1 MAVRICSLD
10 AAAANSSSQRVRTG
24 YDPYRNSKHRQ
35 SARLWTAAYFCC
47 ENVKVDPVGTGS
59 GRCGEFCRRLF
70 VGQGP
75 EVATPVPEM
84 DARPR
89 RLVSARSAAL
99 PGLHQ
104 FRLAETVSALVEET
118 NRRISLKRAFGILQ
132 SDPRVHAKT
141 KAGPHPDPLPSDGN
155 SQVCLSHFPTRLDTP
170 TDRRRFSLSHPP
182 CRASDARLAP
192 ELHVAAGR
200 MGEGRGEGT
209 QTNSV

>member
-1 MAVRICSLD
+1 
-10 AAAANSSSQRVRTG
+10 
-24 YDPYRNSKHRQ
+24 
-35 SARLWTAAYFCC
+35 
-47 ENVKVDPVGTGS
+47 
-59 GRCGEFCRRLF
+59 
-70 VGQGP
+70 
-75 EVATPVPEM
+75 M

-200 MGEGRGEGT
+200 MGEGRGGKRSPKIRSCSCMSRKRIPSRESRDGIGSRPVGRLSKSSSL
-209 QTNSV
+209 NWHNRDIGVLD